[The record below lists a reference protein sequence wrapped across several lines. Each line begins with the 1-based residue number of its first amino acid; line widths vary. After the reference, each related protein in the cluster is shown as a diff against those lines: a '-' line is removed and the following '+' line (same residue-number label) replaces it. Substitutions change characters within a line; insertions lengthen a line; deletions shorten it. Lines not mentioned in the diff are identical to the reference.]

1 MIQGGFSERTWRRGW
16 RWAAILLPVLFLLAT
31 NIMPGPRPAMEGPGA
46 ATLTYTPVQLAADD
60 PGRRDVGR
68 LHFLGGWELASPDR
82 RFGGLSGLR
91 ILGNEAIAVS
101 DAGMVITF
109 PLPGTSAAPHLRF
122 FPVIDGPG
130 RGRARR
136 TRDTEGIWID
146 GTHLWLTFERQN
158 AVWRYDRATLR
169 GETGAQPAPMRGWR
183 GNSGAEAIARL
194 ADGHFLVLEEGQ
206 DNGTTASTAVLFGG
220 DPALPATPWMRLT
233 YQRPANYRATDA
245 APLPDGRVLILNRAL
260 IGLRLSAKLVVAD
273 VRGLRPGGILA
284 GQEVATL
291 EAPLVV
297 DNMEGVAVTQENG
310 RTIVWLVSD
319 DDFMR
324 VFRRTLLLKFE
335 LRLP

>member
-1 MIQGGFSERTWRRGW
+1 MIQGGFSERIWRGRWW
-16 RWAAILLPVLFLLAT
+16 RAALLLLALALLAT
-31 NIMPGPRPAMEGPGA
+31 NIPAGPRRALDGA
-46 ATLTYTPVQLAADD
+46 GEAELTYTPVQLAADD

-91 ILGNEAIAVS
+91 IDGNEAIAVS
-101 DAGMVITF
+101 DAGMVISF
-109 PLPGTSAAPHLRF
+109 PLPGTSAAPRVRF
-122 FPVIDGPG
+122 QPVMDGPG
-130 RGRARR
+130 RSRGRRN
-136 TRDTEGIWID
+136 RDTEGIWLD
-146 GTHLWLTFERQN
+146 GSHVWLSFERQN

-169 GETGAQPAPMRGWR
+169 GEAAAQPAPMRGWR
-183 GNSGAEAIARL
+183 GNSGPETLVRL
-194 ADGHFLVLEEGQ
+194 ADGRFLVIEEGW
-206 DNGTTASTAVLFGG
+206 DDSVPFTAAILFAR
-220 DPALPATPWMRLT
+220 DPTLPDTSWMRLT
-233 YQRPANYRATDA
+233 YQRPADYRATDA

-273 VRGLRPGGILA
+273 VRGLRPGAALA

-291 EAPLVV
+291 AAPLVV

-324 VFRRTLLLKFE
+324 LFRRTLLLKFE
-335 LRLP
+335 LRL

>member
-1 MIQGGFSERTWRRGW
+1 MNPGGFPERIWRR
-16 RWAAILLPVLFLLAT
+16 RWLRAAALLLVFVLLAT
-31 NIMPGPRPAMEGPGA
+31 NIPTGPRHAMDGA
-46 ATLTYTPVQLAADD
+46 GEADLTYIPVQLAGDD

-82 RFGGLSGLR
+82 RLGGLSGLR
-91 ILGNEAIAVS
+91 IDGNEAITVS
-101 DAGMVITF
+101 DAGMVISF
-109 PLPGTSAAPHLRF
+109 PLPGTSAAPRLRF
-122 FPVIDGPG
+122 QPVMDGPG
-130 RGRARR
+130 RGRSRR
-136 TRDTEGIWID
+136 TRDTEGLWLD
-146 GTHLWLTFERQN
+146 GTHLWLSFERQN

-194 ADGHFLVLEEGQ
+194 ADGHFLVLEEGR
-206 DNGTTASTAVLFGG
+206 DNGSTASTAVLFGG

-260 IGLRLSAKLVVAD
+260 VGLRLSAKLVVAD
-273 VRGLRPGGILA
+273 VRGLRPGGTLA

-297 DNMEGVAVTQENG
+297 DNMEGVAVTQESG

-335 LRLP
+335 LRL